1 MKQKTQ
7 NINQITE
14 GIIWRQLLLFFFPI
28 VFGTFFQQLYNTID
42 TVIVGQFVGKAALA
56 SVGGSATQLI
66 NLVVG
71 FFTGLSSGA
80 SVVIA
85 QFFGAKD
92 ERSVKESLHTAYA
105 FSILGSIVIS
115 ALGIG
120 LAPQLLRWMNTPE
133 ELLADST
140 LYLRIYFA
148 GILFVF
154 IFNVGSSILRA
165 VGDSK
170 NPLYY
175 LIACCFINIFLDLL
189 FVIVFHLGVAGVA
202 YATFLSQAISALLVT
217 HKLMTSHSILTLKIR
232 DIRLHKNVLKS
243 QLWIGLP
250 AGFQSVMYSISNV
263 IIQAALNRFGTD
275 TVAAWSAYGKLDAIF
290 WMVSGAIGISI
301 TTFVGQN
308 YGARKYDRVHK
319 SVRICLGIDSII
331 SVILIVFLMLFRVPL
346 FRLFTQDPSVI
357 RIGSDMLALITPCYI
372 FFVFIEVLAG
382 ALRGMGDV
390 MIPTLITLLGVC
402 VLRLIWIA
410 VVLQISPTVN
420 AIIYSYPVMIATAVL
435 FIIYYLYKKK
445 TDIEIIKEEAQ
456 QNRSTP
462 LFCCASSPLYEMSPP
477 SGKSG

>member
-14 GIIWRQLLLFFFPI
+14 GIIWQQLLLFFFPI

-420 AIIYSYPVMIATAVL
+420 AIIYSYPVTWIATAVL
-435 FIIYYLYKKK
+435 FIIYYLHKKK
-445 TDIEIIKEEAQ
+445 RILKA
-456 QNRSTP
+456 
-462 LFCCASSPLYEMSPP
+462 
-477 SGKSG
+477 

>member
-133 ELLADST
+133 ELLADSA

-410 VVLQISPTVN
+410 VVLRISPTVN
-420 AIIYSYPVMIATAVL
+420 AIIYSYPVTWIATAVL

-445 TDIEIIKEEAQ
+445 RI
-456 QNRSTP
+456 
-462 LFCCASSPLYEMSPP
+462 L
-477 SGKSG
+477 KS

>member
-410 VVLQISPTVN
+410 VVLPISPTVN
-420 AIIYSYPVMIATAVL
+420 AIIYSYPVTWIATAVL

-445 TDIEIIKEEAQ
+445 RILKA
-456 QNRSTP
+456 
-462 LFCCASSPLYEMSPP
+462 
-477 SGKSG
+477 

>member
-420 AIIYSYPVMIATAVL
+420 TIIYSYPATWIATAVL

-445 TDIEIIKEEAQ
+445 RI
-456 QNRSTP
+456 
-462 LFCCASSPLYEMSPP
+462 L
-477 SGKSG
+477 KS

>member
-14 GIIWRQLLLFFFPI
+14 GIIWQQLLLFFFPI

-420 AIIYSYPVMIATAVL
+420 TIIYSYPATWIATAVL

-445 TDIEIIKEEAQ
+445 RI
-456 QNRSTP
+456 
-462 LFCCASSPLYEMSPP
+462 L
-477 SGKSG
+477 KS

>member
-42 TVIVGQFVGKAALA
+42 TGIVGQFVGKAALA

-420 AIIYSYPVMIATAVL
+420 AIIYSYPVTWIATAVL

-445 TDIEIIKEEAQ
+445 RILKA
-456 QNRSTP
+456 
-462 LFCCASSPLYEMSPP
+462 
-477 SGKSG
+477 

>member
-420 AIIYSYPVMIATAVL
+420 TIIYSYPVTWIATAVL

-445 TDIEIIKEEAQ
+445 RI
-456 QNRSTP
+456 
-462 LFCCASSPLYEMSPP
+462 L
-477 SGKSG
+477 KS